1 MLIDIDEL
9 FKNRI
14 VYIVERATDNPQ
26 IIKGTICGVVKN
38 TKENKHYLIV
48 EGVKEKIK
56 VEISGCILPPK
67 IMTNS
72 IWFTEQDAEGSG
84 ICHQQQFQRFVDLPY
99 RMISLSDNAV
109 LCLAVFGIN
118 LLMLLSACS
127 LTFTKIIRTEPA
139 ILSEEQI

>member
-72 IWFTEQDAEGSG
+72 IWFTEQDAE
-84 ICHQQQFQRFVDLPY
+84 V
-99 RMISLSDNAV
+99 
-109 LCLAVFGIN
+109 CLGDFKEY
-118 LLMLLSACS
+118 L
-127 LTFTKIIRTEPA
+127 RTHIKRSRGGA
-139 ILSEEQI
+139 